1 VISIR
6 QQALGLIA
14 AAALA
19 RAAMGTA
26 LAAPVPVAPA
36 AQAFSVGKFKLFALR
51 DMQNVLPN
59 DGKVFGKD
67 VGPEKVA
74 DALKTAGQQ
83 TDTIT
88 LDVDALLVQTPDRVV
103 LLDTGL
109 GPKVGGVLMQ
119 SLDKTGVQP
128 DQVTDI
134 LITHAH
140 GDHVGGL
147 VTADGKPAFPH
158 AAIHMSATEWQWMQS
173 MPNAKPMVDVIGPS
187 VKTFKAGDTVIP
199 GFTSVSLPGHT
210 PGHVGYEITS
220 GDQHFID
227 IGDIVHSSI
236 VSLEEP
242 IWGNGYDADLAQGR
256 ITREKELARL
266 AGSHEQVFAPHFP
279 FPGVG
284 TIARTGAG
292 YAWHP
297 ASP

>member
-6 QQALGLIA
+6 QQTLGLIA

-19 RAAMGTA
+19 GVAMGSA

-36 AQAFSVGKFKLFALR
+36 AQAFSVGQFKLFALR

-74 DALKTAGQQ
+74 DVLKTADQP
-83 TDTIT
+83 TDKIT
-88 LDVDALLVQTPDRVV
+88 LDVDALLVQTPDHVV

-119 SLDKTGVQP
+119 SLGKTGIQP

-158 AAIHMSATEWQWMQS
+158 AAIHMSATEWRWMQS
-173 MPNAKPMVDVIGPS
+173 MPNFKPMIDAIGPS
-187 VKTFKAGDTVIP
+187 VKKHRAPRRCRRSARPARPPTAERDWSRSGSRPVPSREADPRWRARGD
-199 GFTSVSLPGHT
+199 
-210 PGHVGYEITS
+210 
-220 GDQHFID
+220 
-227 IGDIVHSSI
+227 
-236 VSLEEP
+236 
-242 IWGNGYDADLAQGR
+242 R
-256 ITREKELARL
+256 
-266 AGSHEQVFAPHFP
+266 
-279 FPGVG
+279 
-284 TIARTGAG
+284 AG
-292 YAWHP
+292 YCRCRCP
-297 ASP
+297 SVRSPRIAAPRSAA